1 MNTPNEKIKL
11 PSNRKFVFFF
21 FFVFLAISIWPLY
34 YGEDLRVWSLIISLV
49 LLSLSLLN
57 SKVLSPFNKLWM
69 NLGLILGNFI
79 SPIIMGIIYFG
90 LITPTGI
97 LLKLIKKD
105 ILNLNKTHYVSYWV
119 EKEKKYKS
127 DFRIQY

>member
-11 PSNRKFVFFF
+11 PSNRKFGFFF

-127 DFRIQY
+127 DFRNQY